1 MPPVFIGWTMTETK
15 RAELVTG
22 PLILLHPDDNILICA
37 AAIGAGAQVDID
49 GETFRVATDIPVGH
63 KVARRPLHVG
73 EKVLRYGIAIGT
85 MTAAAAPGEHVH
97 RHNLVSDYIPSHDRA
112 VLRARESGQ

>member
-1 MPPVFIGWTMTETK
+1 MAETEK
-15 RAELVTG
+15 TG
-22 PLILLHPDDNILICA
+22 AATGSLILLHPDDNILICA
-37 AAIGAGAQVDID
+37 AAIGAGALVEID
-49 GETFRVATDIPVGH
+49 GSACRVVTDVPVGH
-63 KVARRPLHVG
+63 KVARRALAAG

-112 VLRARESGQ
+112 VLRTKESEQ

>member
-1 MPPVFIGWTMTETK
+1 MAETQ
-15 RAELVTG
+15 RAEVATG

-37 AAIGAGAQVDID
+37 AAISAGALVDID
-49 GETFRVATDIPVGH
+49 GRTCRAVADVPVGH
-63 KVARRPLHVG
+63 KVARRQLQAG

-85 MTAAAAPGEHVH
+85 MTSAAAPGEHVH
-97 RHNLVSDYIPSHDRA
+97 RHNLASDYIPSHDRA